1 MKKYKII
8 AAYTAYCTMEIE
20 AEHHFDAWDVANEAD
35 GGDFTPS
42 MDNDDWHIVNIVEI
56 KES

>member
-20 AEHHFDAWDVANEAD
+20 AKDYYEAHDIASDAD
-35 GGDFTPS
+35 GGDFKPT
-42 MDNDDWHIVNIVEI
+42 MGDGEWQIVNIVEI
-56 KES
+56 KE

>member
-1 MKKYKII
+1 MKKYKVI
-8 AAYTAYCTMEIE
+8 AAYTTYCTLEIE
-20 AEHHFDAWDVANEAD
+20 ARDYFEAHDIANEAD

-42 MDNDDWHIVNIVEI
+42 MHNDDWHIVNIVEI